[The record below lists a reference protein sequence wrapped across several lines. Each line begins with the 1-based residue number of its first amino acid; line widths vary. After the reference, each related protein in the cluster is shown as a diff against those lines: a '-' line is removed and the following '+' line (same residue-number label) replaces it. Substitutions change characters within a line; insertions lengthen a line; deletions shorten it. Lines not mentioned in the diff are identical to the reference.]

1 MAGQLLRLPTRG
13 PVLVTKKQLAAH
25 LGRSERWIE
34 LRVRDGMP
42 VEHATDRYG
51 RRRYNLRLV
60 EEWLKTGRR
69 TPARRED
76 RISLLERSVADLAAQ
91 VAELQQAG

>member
-1 MAGQLLRLPTRG
+1 M
-13 PVLVTKKQLAAH
+13 
-25 LGRSERWIE
+25 E

-60 EEWLKTGRR
+60 QAWLDDAPPKT
-69 TPARRED
+69 ARQD
-76 RISLLERSVADLAAQ
+76 RVTALERQVAELSAQ
-91 VAELQQAG
+91 VAELRKAG